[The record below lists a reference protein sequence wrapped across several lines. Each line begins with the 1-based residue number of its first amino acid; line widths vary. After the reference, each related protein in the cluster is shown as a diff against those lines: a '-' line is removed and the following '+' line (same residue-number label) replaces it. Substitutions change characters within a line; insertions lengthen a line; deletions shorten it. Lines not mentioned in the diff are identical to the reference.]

1 MMRFRPA
8 GEKAVDSAAALTVY
22 PKSSVA
28 VGRMDEAADIAVAP
42 APADDEEGAPPPPAA
57 PGAPYPLDT
66 CPVSGEKLGADAK
79 TVVLADMKDSTLN
92 GSQVKFCCGK
102 CEAAFKAD
110 PEKYVG
116 KMNDAIAKAAPAY
129 PLKKCLVMGKEDLGA
144 DAKTVVYQNRVY
156 KLCCGKCVAKFKKD
170 PAKFAKEYDAQVA
183 AAKAPAAGGASD
195 KK

>member
-1 MMRFRPA
+1 MNLSARCSLAFAAFALVA
-8 GEKAVDSAAALTVY
+8 GLAMTSPGDQ
-22 PKSSVA
+22 
-28 VGRMDEAADIAVAP
+28 
-42 APADDEEGAPPPPAA
+42 PAA

-79 TVVLADMKDSTLN
+79 AVVLADMKDSTLN
-92 GSQVKFCCGK
+92 GTQVKFCCGK

>member
-1 MMRFRPA
+1 MKTRSFLA
-8 GEKAVDSAAALTVY
+8 ACTLFAALSGLALTSA
-22 PKSSVA
+22 PIAGDSFK
-28 VGRMDEAADIAVAP
+28 GEAF
-42 APADDEEGAPPPPAA
+42 
-57 PGAPYPLDT
+57 PLET
-66 CPVSGEKLGADAK
+66 CPVSGEKLGADAV
-79 TVVLADMKDSTLN
+79 TVILKDMKDANLN
-92 GSQVKFCCGK
+92 GTQMKFCCGK

-116 KMNDAIAKAAPAY
+116 KMNDAIVKAAPAY
-129 PLKKCLVMGKEDLGA
+129 PLKKCVVMGKEDIGA

-156 KLCCGKCVAKFKKD
+156 KLCCGKCVGKFKKD